1 MLSIDP
7 LASYVVCGAGSFVA
21 AAMTLLVRPDE
32 ARLRQAL
39 HIATLGFVLLG
50 AGLFQLLFTGPMPGE
65 ASIWFALWL
74 SAMCGPVFALALAR
88 LAGQALIQRPFTIAV
103 MILGTA
109 LMAVAGLAGG
119 LAPGRAFTVLATLGA
134 ALCLLACWPFLARPR
149 HDVERV
155 LGVVVLGYTFSW
167 LLRSGFTLSFE
178 GPRLV
183 HELYVPTTLLPW
195 FAIGYSCL
203 PIVLASLLLNTASI
217 RLQQQLK
224 SRASTDELTGV
235 LMRRALREL
244 APAAVARAQ
253 AAGREAALLMVD
265 LDRFKAIN
273 DQHGHLAGDAV
284 LHHVAQVLLT
294 QLRPDS
300 LVGRFGGEEFMVLVE
315 VNHTA
320 DARSVA
326 ERLRLAVANSPCR
339 LPGDQ
344 TITITISIGVAI
356 CGPGEGV
363 DTALM
368 RADEA
373 LYRAKRGGRDRV
385 EIGLM
390 SAR

>member
-1 MLSIDP
+1 
-7 LASYVVCGAGSFVA
+7 
-21 AAMTLLVRPDE
+21 
-32 ARLRQAL
+32 
-39 HIATLGFVLLG
+39 
-50 AGLFQLLFTGPMPGE
+50 
-65 ASIWFALWL
+65 
-74 SAMCGPVFALALAR
+74 
-88 LAGQALIQRPFTIAV
+88 
-103 MILGTA
+103 
-109 LMAVAGLAGG
+109 
-119 LAPGRAFTVLATLGA
+119 
-134 ALCLLACWPFLARPR
+134 
-149 HDVERV
+149 
-155 LGVVVLGYTFSW
+155 
-167 LLRSGFTLSFE
+167 
-178 GPRLV
+178 
-183 HELYVPTTLLPW
+183 
-195 FAIGYSCL
+195 
-203 PIVLASLLLNTASI
+203 
-217 RLQQQLK
+217 
-224 SRASTDELTGV
+224 
-235 LMRRALREL
+235 MRRALREL

-265 LDRFKAIN
+265 LDRFKATN

-344 TITITISIGVAI
+344 TISITISIGVAI